1 MAAVEPNRH
10 PTVEEDPKR
19 DEVDPGTKDGFPKR
33 GAEEGEEDTKPN
45 GDRAGA
51 LGFDEERGED
61 PKEEAV
67 GAEDPIENGE
77 FDENEEEEEEEEGFE
92 NEKPEEDC
100 VAAAGAEEPKEKPD
114 ICGFVDTFVVLKG
127 DFRVFVYML
136 PVG

>member
-33 GAEEGEEDTKPN
+33 
-45 GDRAGA
+45 
-51 LGFDEERGED
+51 
-61 PKEEAV
+61 
-67 GAEDPIENGE
+67 
-77 FDENEEEEEEEEGFE
+77 
-92 NEKPEEDC
+92 EDC